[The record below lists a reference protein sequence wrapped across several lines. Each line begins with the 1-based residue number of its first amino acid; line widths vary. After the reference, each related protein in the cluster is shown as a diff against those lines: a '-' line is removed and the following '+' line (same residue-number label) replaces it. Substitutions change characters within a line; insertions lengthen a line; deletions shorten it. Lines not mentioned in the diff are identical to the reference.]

1 MTRKPV
7 YCDKSAVLYYY
18 FEAVANPASCFRI
31 PSAALLLASLSIP
44 ATMKQCLLLAFFCL
58 GTFINYAQNC
68 SSPLKIVVLGSST
81 AWGNG
86 LPNRDSAWPFRYA
99 RYLKAN
105 HNAAD
110 TVINLAIGGY
120 TTQQIMPNG
129 TPPYTTLGTPLIVDT
144 AHNITKAISLQP
156 DAIIIN
162 MPTND
167 EAKGFPLD
175 KQLANFRALKQ
186 AAAKARIPLWV
197 STTQPR
203 GNLGY
208 DAATR
213 LRQMKDTIIKY
224 FGAHAIDFYTGM
236 ATSKGFIVPLYNSG
250 DDVHFNSLGQSI
262 LFSRVVA
269 AAIPDSLCA
278 YKSIPPASDTT
289 PKPGWLFPN
298 PATDHV
304 QLQGIIE
311 TVFSVAVYNSTGA
324 LIHLQQN
331 TMSNRLDVRNW
342 RPGIYFIIVNQLQRY
357 KLVKM

>member
-1 MTRKPV
+1 
-7 YCDKSAVLYYY
+7 
-18 FEAVANPASCFRI
+18 
-31 PSAALLLASLSIP
+31 
-44 ATMKQCLLLAFFCL
+44 MKKCLLLAFFCL
-58 GTFINYAQNC
+58 GTCINYAQNC

-99 RYLKAN
+99 RYLKAS

-120 TTQQIMPNG
+120 TTQHILPNG
-129 TPPYTTLGTPLIVDT
+129 TPPYTTLGITLSVDT
-144 AHNITKAISLQP
+144 AHNITKAISLHP

-175 KQLANFRALKQ
+175 KQLANFLALKQ
-186 AAAKARIPLWV
+186 AAEQAHIPLWV

-236 ATSKGFIVPLYNSG
+236 ATSKGFIDPLYNSG

-262 LFSRVVA
+262 LFGRVVA

-278 YKSIPPASDTT
+278 YKSIATT
-289 PKPGWLFPN
+289 PTLPPTPPKQEWLFPN

-304 QLQGIIE
+304 LLQGIIA
-311 TVFSVAVYNSTGA
+311 TVFNVSVYNSSGA
-324 LIHLQQN
+324 LIFQQQN

-342 RPGIYFIIVNQLQRY
+342 RPGIYFIMVNQSQRY